1 MFENDVK
8 EYGIQT
14 NLLKSYNDE
23 LFENDVKEYGIQ
35 TQHMQW
41 SLADS
46 LRMMQ
51 KSMVFKHM
59 TLKIIM
65 SYCLRMM

>member
-14 NLLKSYNDE
+14 NEAQLNNDV

-35 TQHMQW
+35 T
-41 SLADS
+41 SEEA
-46 LRMMQ
+46 
-51 KSMVFKHM
+51 VEAGN
-59 TLKIIM
+59 
-65 SYCLRMM
+65 